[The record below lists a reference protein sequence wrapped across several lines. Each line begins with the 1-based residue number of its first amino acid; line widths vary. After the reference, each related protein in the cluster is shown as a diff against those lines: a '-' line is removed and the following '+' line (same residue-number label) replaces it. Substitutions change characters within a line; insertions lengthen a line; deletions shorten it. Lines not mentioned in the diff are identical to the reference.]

1 MAEITR
7 NMIEAQFYQSL
18 RDCGITPRGSLTLEM
33 DGKIHRF
40 ATEVDKH
47 GAKSGAYVIH
57 TDGCPTWGVMDYHRH
72 HEMQKFSFDY
82 STFTREERREHMK
95 AQDISGMAGTRPI
108 ALDPDTMKKKAQ
120 AEAQEREARKQAV
133 LKAWRE
139 YRYSA
144 WGVDKHPYL
153 ELKQVSNA
161 ACATVK
167 GRYAL
172 VVKQTFSNGDI
183 CKPGELLVPLTD
195 IRTGIFAGVQR
206 IYESNGTFK
215 KGFYTGIKTSGCAFE
230 IIPPILRLS
239 HDISPLTDLSLS
251 KRLEFVDGVSEILV
265 AEGMATA
272 FSVLELNDNRKPV
285 LAALSAGN
293 LLSVCKAWRERYP
306 EMKITIAADN
316 DRPQPGEV
324 MGTGE
329 KAAVAVVEA
338 GYADRY
344 VMPPDVGYDWND
356 VLAKLKE
363 AN

>member
-1 MAEITR
+1 
-7 NMIEAQFYQSL
+7 
-18 RDCGITPRGSLTLEM
+18 
-33 DGKIHRF
+33 
-40 ATEVDKH
+40 
-47 GAKSGAYVIH
+47 
-57 TDGCPTWGVMDYHRH
+57 MDYHI
-72 HEMQKFSFDY
+72 HEGMQKFKFNY
-82 STFTREERREHMK
+82 SIFTSDEKREHMK
-95 AQDISGMAGTRPI
+95 SQDISGMAGTRPI
-108 ALDPDTMKKKAQ
+108 ILDPDAMKKKAQ
-120 AEAQEREARKQAV
+120 AEAQELEARKQAV
-133 LKAWRE
+133 LSAWRE
-139 YRYSA
+139 YSYPNA

-161 ACATVK
+161 ACVTVK

-293 LLSVCKAWRERYP
+293 LLSVCKAWRERHP
-306 EMKITIAADN
+306 GMKITIAADN

-329 KAAVAVVEA
+329 KEAVAVVEV
-338 GYADRY
+338 GYADGY
-344 VMPPDVGYDWND
+344 TMPPDVGTDWND
-356 VLAKLKE
+356 YLNSLKKGGE
-363 AN
+363 TNV